1 MDFVDLVDR
10 DLAWL
15 SFNSRVLEQAKA
27 PSIPALEKL
36 RFLSIFQSNLDE
48 FYMKRVSLPRAESI
62 HNEDLIQLKKMQD
75 IKDEVDRQLN
85 EAKETCTELIQKTL
99 PKEGLCIL
107 RWKALS
113 QAEQESI
120 RKFFRTDILPV
131 LTPLGVDPGHPF
143 PHISSL
149 STSLAVKMT
158 EKTGGRPLFA
168 RIKIPKMLNPF
179 IRLDSLNSLNS
190 LDSLDSLDRKKVNAY
205 YFLPLSELIVAMIG
219 DLFPGMKIE
228 STLLFRVVRN
238 IEFERDKDEAEDI
251 LEMIANELR
260 ERKFGHTVKLRTQE
274 NIDTWLLNFLK
285 NELVLY
291 DFDVFSNGDFLDYT
305 DFDFIYKQGPDRL
318 KFSKW
323 NPLKNENFTGTIDET
338 FEQIKKKD
346 LLVHHPYESFRNSIE
361 KVISEASED
370 PMVLGIKVSLYRT
383 NQNSRLIQSLI
394 KAIENGK
401 EVVCVIELKAR
412 LDEENNIS
420 WAQTLERAGA
430 HIVYGMVGLKT
441 HCKLALITRKE
452 ENGVQCY
459 AHIGTGNYNA
469 DTAAFYTDFGLFTAK
484 PQITDDL
491 VSVFHFLTGRS
502 LKKNYKKLLV
512 APVNLRNSLEK
523 MIKQEIGSAEVGKP
537 AEISLKLNNLEDKK
551 MCELLKKAGEAGVKV
566 RLGVRSICV
575 IRATQNI
582 EIHSIVDQF
591 LEHSRIFYFRNA
603 SEKREEGLF
612 YIGSAD
618 LMTRNLNRRV
628 EVLTPIENQNLKRH
642 VLEVLDLYFKDNTQ
656 KWIMDK
662 NGVYLR
668 PQFKK
673 SKNINFQLELRRLY
687 LKLNT
692 VKKKG

>member
-1 MDFVDLVDR
+1 MEFIDR

-15 SFNSRVLEQAKA
+15 SFNSRVLEQAEDN
-27 PSIPALEKL
+27 SIPALERL

-48 FYMKRVSLPRAESI
+48 FYMKRISLPRAESV
-62 HNEDLIQLKKMQD
+62 HHEDLMQLKKMQD
-75 IKDEVDRQLN
+75 IKDEVEQQLTR
-85 EAKETCTELIQKTL
+85 AKKTCKELTQKNL
-99 PKEGLCIL
+99 PKEGLHVL
-107 RWKALS
+107 GWKDLTDEEKNS
-113 QAEQESI
+113 TQ
-120 RKFFRTDILPV
+120 KFFRKNILPV

-158 EKTGGRPLFA
+158 EKVGGRPLFA
-168 RIKIPKMLNPF
+168 RIKIPKMLSPF
-179 IRLDSLNSLNS
+179 IRM
-190 LDSLDSLDRKKVNAY
+190 DRKQNAY
-205 YFLPLSELIVAMIG
+205 HFLPLSELIIAMMG
-219 DLFPGMKIE
+219 ELFPGMKVE
-228 STLLFRVVRN
+228 SSLLFRIVRN
-238 IEFERDKDEAEDI
+238 IEFERDEDEAEDI

-260 ERKFGHTVKLRTQE
+260 ERKFGHTVKLRVQE
-274 NIDTWLLNFLK
+274 EVDPWLLNFLK
-285 NELVLY
+285 NELGLY

-305 DFDFIYKQGPDRL
+305 DFNFVYKHGPDRL

-323 NPLKNENFTGTIDET
+323 KPLNNENFGGTIEET
-338 FEQIKKKD
+338 FEHVKKKD
-346 LLVHHPYESFRNSIE
+346 LLVHHPYESFRNSVE
-361 KVISEASED
+361 KVIAEASED

-441 HCKLALITRKE
+441 HCKIALITRKE

-469 DTAAFYTDFGLFTAK
+469 DTAAFYTDLGLFTANS
-484 PQITDDL
+484 QLTSEI

-502 LKKNYKKLLV
+502 LKKDYKKLLV
-512 APVNLRNSLEK
+512 APVNLRSSIEK
-523 MIKQEIGSAEVGKP
+523 MIQNEINNAKKGYP
-537 AEISLKLNNLEDKK
+537 AEISIKLNNLEDKK
-551 MCELLKKAGEAGVKV
+551 ICKFLMDAANAGVKV

-575 IRATQNI
+575 IPACQNI
-582 EIHSIVDQF
+582 EIHSVVDQF

-603 SEKREEGLF
+603 SEKRNDGLF

-628 EVLTPIENQNLKRH
+628 EVLTPIEDTKLKSH
-642 VLEVLDLYFKDNTQ
+642 LLEVVDLYFKDNTQ
-656 KWIMDK
+656 KWLMNKDGHYSRSK
-662 NGVYLR
+662 L
-668 PQFKK
+668 KK
-673 SKNINFQLELRRLY
+673 SKNVNFQLELRRLY
-687 LKLNT
+687 TKLRT
-692 VKKKG
+692 QKKKKDSLIIGQ

>member
-1 MDFVDLVDR
+1 MDFIDR

-15 SFNSRVLEQAKA
+15 SFNSRVLEQAEDA
-27 PSIPALEKL
+27 LIPALERL

-48 FYMKRVSLPRAESI
+48 FYMKRISLPRAESV
-62 HNEDLIQLKKMQD
+62 HHEDLIQLKKMQD
-75 IKDEVDRQLN
+75 IKSEVEEQLTR
-85 EAKETCTELIQKTL
+85 AKKTCMELTQKKL
-99 PKEGLCIL
+99 PKERLHIL
-107 RWKALS
+107 TWEDLTEE
-113 QAEQESI
+113 EQSNTQ
-120 RKFFRTDILPV
+120 KFFRKNILPV

-158 EKTGGRPLFA
+158 EKSGGRPLFA
-168 RIKIPKMLNPF
+168 RIKIPKMLSPF
-179 IRLDSLNSLNS
+179 IRLDRKLNS
-190 LDSLDSLDRKKVNAY
+190 Y
-205 YFLPLSELIVAMIG
+205 HFLPLSELIIAMMEE
-219 DLFPGMKIE
+219 LFPGMRVE
-228 STLLFRVVRN
+228 SSLLFRVVRN
-238 IEFERDKDEAEDI
+238 IEFERDEDEAEDI

-274 NIDTWLLNFLK
+274 RVDPWLLNFLK

-305 DFDFIYKQGPDRL
+305 DFNFVYKYGPDRL

-323 NPLKNENFTGTIDET
+323 KPLNNENFGGTIEET
-338 FEQIKKKD
+338 FEHVKKKD
-346 LLVHHPYESFRNSIE
+346 LLVHHPYESFRTSVE
-361 KVISEASED
+361 KVIAEASED
-370 PMVLGIKVSLYRT
+370 PMVLGIKISLYRT

-441 HCKLALITRKE
+441 HCKIALLTRKE

-469 DTAAFYTDFGLFTAK
+469 DTAAFYTDLGFFTK
-484 PQITDDL
+484 NSQITSDI

-502 LKKNYKKLLV
+502 LKKDYKKLLV
-512 APVNLRNSLEK
+512 APINLRSSIEK
-523 MIKQEIGSAEVGKP
+523 MIRKEIENAKNGKP
-537 AEISLKLNNLEDKK
+537 AEISFKLNNLEDKK
-551 MCELLKKAGEAGVKV
+551 MCTLLKEAADAGVKV
-566 RLGVRSICV
+566 RLGVRSIC
-575 IRATQNI
+575 IIPASHNI

-591 LEHSRIFYFRNA
+591 LEHSRVFYFRKGA
-603 SEKREEGLF
+603 DKREEGLF

-628 EVLTPIENQNLKRH
+628 EVLTPIEESKLKIH
-642 VLEVLDLYFKDNTQ
+642 LLEIIDLYFIDNTQ

-662 NGVYLR
+662 NGVYSRAKL
-668 PQFKK
+668 KK
-673 SKNINFQLELRRLY
+673 SKNINFQLELRRFY
-687 LKLNT
+687 LKLRT
-692 VKKKG
+692 LKKKKIS